1 MLTRMIDRGH
11 GGVREEGIV
20 YGNESENV
28 NDENTGQPD
37 GCGHGGVREEGIVYG
52 NENVND
58 EDTGQPDG

>member
-20 YGNESENV
+20 YGNENV
-28 NDENTGQPD
+28 
-37 GCGHGGVREEGIVYG
+37 
-52 NENVND
+52 NVND